1 MRTTLTLDDDVAEK
15 LRQLARGSGRSLKAV
30 VNDALRRGLS
40 TGAKPLQE
48 SPPFKVRARAG
59 GFRAGIDIGKLN
71 QLVDDLDLERF
82 GDRVVNDSADNDR
95 P

>member
-15 LRQLARGSGRSLKAV
+15 LRQLAQRSGRSFKAV

-40 TGAKPLQE
+40 TGAKPLRK
-48 SPPFKVRARAG
+48 SPAFKVRAHAN
-59 GFRAGIDIGKLN
+59 GFRAGIDISKLN
-71 QLVDDLDLERF
+71 QLVDDLDLEKF
-82 GDRVVNDSADNDR
+82 GDRVVHDAARNDR